1 VAAVAVAG
9 AGRRFGLLNN
19 CPDFLVVVVAVVV
32 APVSTGA
39 GVVVEAL
46 LQIRLLIVREAP
58 EVRGQVL
65 LVVAEALVELAPVRL
80 PVGRVG
86 LVGDAVLVEQVAL
99 RHLQAQLIFNL
110 PVVVVAVP
118 VTISL
123 VIHLSLGL
131 LLEHGKV
138 T

>member
-1 VAAVAVAG
+1 VAAVAVAV

-65 LVVAEALVELAPVRL
+65 LVVAEALW
-80 PVGRVG
+80 
-86 LVGDAVLVEQVAL
+86 
-99 RHLQAQLIFNL
+99 N
-110 PVVVVAVP
+110 
-118 VTISL
+118 
-123 VIHLSLGL
+123 
-131 LLEHGKV
+131 
-138 T
+138 